1 MLQGRR
7 GKHMKQSVHKK
18 RPVHKK
24 QVHKKSKILK
34 KSQYYRQ
41 QQLRYRI
48 FGVAAILVVVLL
60 LLLIRGCSST
70 KAKSVSS
77 DQVQTEEKLT
87 VTPEPAMDPVSLT
100 ISVVGDCTLGTDEE
114 FD

>member
-1 MLQGRR
+1 
-7 GKHMKQSVHKK
+7 MKQSVYKK

-48 FGVAAILVVVLL
+48 FGVVAILVVVLL
-60 LLLIRGCSST
+60 LLLIRGCSSA

-77 DQVQTEEKLT
+77 DQVQTEEST
-87 VTPEPAMDPVSLT
+87 DQRNR
-100 ISVVGDCTLGTDEE
+100 DCYGRDQGGTKILQEDIYH
-114 FD
+114 